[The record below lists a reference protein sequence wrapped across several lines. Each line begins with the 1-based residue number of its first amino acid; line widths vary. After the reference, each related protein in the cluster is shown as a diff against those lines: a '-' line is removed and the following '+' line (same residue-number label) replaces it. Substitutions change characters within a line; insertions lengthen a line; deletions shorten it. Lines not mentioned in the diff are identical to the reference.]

1 MPNQNG
7 TTKLVP
13 TFKVFINGSELPPQA
28 QADIIEVSVHED
40 VSVPSMFV
48 LRLKNWDMFQL
59 IVTWVDDALF
69 DVGNEVEVQMGYV
82 GNVETLLIGEITG
95 LEPEFQAGAPP
106 TVTVR
111 GYDRRHRLMRGR
123 KTRSF
128 TGVKDSDIASQIAN
142 ERGLTPD
149 TIDTA
154 VTLDYVL
161 QHNQTDMEFLQ
172 DRAARIGYE
181 VVVEDKTLL
190 FRPRQTT
197 DSEALTLARDS
208 ELLEFYPRLTTLNQ
222 VGQMAVRGWNIKDK
236 EAIVGRAGT
245 GDAITAMGGGTSG
258 PAAVN
263 ETFGQSS
270 AVSVDRPIFTQAEAD
285 QIAVGRLNEMA
296 LAYVSGEGTSIGR
309 TSLRAGVMMHM
320 EGLGERFSGRYYIV
334 ATVHSYTP
342 NAGYRTVFTARR
354 NAT

>member
-1 MPNQNG
+1 M
-7 TTKLVP
+7 P

-28 QADIIEVSVHED
+28 QADVIEVSVHED

-48 LRLKNWDMFQL
+48 LRLKNWDMIRL

-69 DVGNEVEVQMGYV
+69 GVGNEVEVQMGYV
-82 GNVETLLIGEITG
+82 DNVETLLIGEITG
-95 LEPEFQAGAPP
+95 LEPEFQAGVPP

-149 TIDTA
+149 TTDTA

-161 QHNQTDMEFLQ
+161 QHNQTDLEFLQ

-190 FRPRQTT
+190 FRPHQHTG
-197 DSEALTLARDS
+197 SEVLTLARDT
-208 ELLEFYPRLTTLNQ
+208 ELLEFYPCLTTLNQ
-222 VGQMAVRGWNIKDK
+222 VGQTAVRGWNIKDK
-236 EAIVGRAGT
+236 KPIVGQAGAGHVST
-245 GDAITAMGGGTSG
+245 TMGGTTSG

-263 ETFGQSS
+263 R
-270 AVSVDRPIFTQAEAD
+270 VVP
-285 QIAVGRLNEMA
+285 
-296 LAYVSGEGTSIGR
+296 
-309 TSLRAGVMMHM
+309 
-320 EGLGERFSGRYYIV
+320 
-334 ATVHSYTP
+334 
-342 NAGYRTVFTARR
+342 
-354 NAT
+354 

>member
-1 MPNQNG
+1 MPNSNG
-7 TTKLVP
+7 TAQLVP
-13 TFKVFINGSELPPQA
+13 TFKVFINGSALPPQA
-28 QADIIEVSVHED
+28 QADVIEVSVHED

-48 LRLKNWDMFQL
+48 LRLKNWDMIRL
-59 IVTWVDDALF
+59 IVTWVDDELF
-69 DVGNEVEVQMGYV
+69 GVGNEVEVQMGYV
-82 GNVETLLIGEITG
+82 DKVETLLIGEITS

-128 TGVKDSDIASQIAN
+128 TGMKDSDIASQIAN

-149 TIDTA
+149 PTNTA

-181 VVVEDKTLL
+181 VAVEDKTLL
-190 FRPRQTT
+190 FRPRQNTG
-197 DSEALTLARDS
+197 SEVLTLARDT
-208 ELLEFYPRLTTLNQ
+208 ELLEFYPCLTTLNQ
-222 VGQMAVRGWNIKDK
+222 VGQIAVRGWNIKDK
-236 EAIVGRAGT
+236 KPIVGQATTRHVST
-245 GDAITAMGGGTSG
+245 TMGGTTSG

-263 ETFGQSS
+263 DTFGQSS
-270 AVSVDRPIFTQAEAD
+270 AISVDHPVFTQAEAD
-285 QIAVGRLNEMA
+285 QMAVGRLNEMA
-296 LAYVSGEGTSIGR
+296 LTYISGEGVSIGR
-309 TSLRAGVMMHM
+309 TNLRAGVIIQM
-320 EGLGERFSGRYYIV
+320 EGLGERFSGRYYII

-342 NAGYRTVFTARR
+342 SRGYRTAFTVRR